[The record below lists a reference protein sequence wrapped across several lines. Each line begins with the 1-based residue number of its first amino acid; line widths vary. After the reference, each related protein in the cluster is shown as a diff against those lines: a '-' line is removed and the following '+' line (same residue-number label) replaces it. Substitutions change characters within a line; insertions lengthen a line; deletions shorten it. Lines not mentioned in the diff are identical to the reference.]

1 MPPPGRGRSAA
12 TADPHGSVQCGQAQP
27 QDDIGPPFEPLS
39 EDDLPGVLE
48 MRTLSPVSDLQGIGR
63 LTSLSVLHLR
73 FDSLVDLSPL
83 AALPVL
89 KELYLRGGRLDDL
102 GPLAGLS
109 TLEILL
115 IRGGEVTDLSA
126 LSGMSLRRLAI
137 LDNPRLDLTLGEVEV
152 LWLTLMRCGIEDVSP
167 LAGCH
172 RSRSSSSTAT
182 GSLMCR
188 RCWSC
193 PCGASL

>member
-1 MPPPGRGRSAA
+1 
-12 TADPHGSVQCGQAQP
+12 
-27 QDDIGPPFEPLS
+27 
-39 EDDLPGVLE
+39 

-102 GPLAGLS
+102 EPLAGLS

-126 LSGMSLRRLAI
+126 LSGMSLCRLAI

-167 LAGCH
+167 LARLSSVSILELDGN
-172 RSRSSSSTAT
+172 RISDVSPLLELSLRRLTLTDNPLSRE
-182 GSLMCR
+182 SLDIHVPAMR
-188 RCWSC
+188 AK
-193 PCGASL
+193 GTHVSL